1 MNGSR
6 PSASRRSSSRRI
18 FRRLV
23 ETNSVKTPDC
33 GLDDYCE
40 TAREKIR
47 RACRAPD
54 AEVFFLVG
62 GTQTNATVLDA
73 VLQSYQGLVDHDG
86 GSGSA
91 VRRAVTARSRR
102 AVTHVTALR
111 L

>member
-6 PSASRRSSSRRI
+6 PSASRRSGSRRI
-18 FRRLV
+18 FRRLA
-23 ETNSVKTPDC
+23 ETNSVKTPGC

-73 VLQSYQGLVDHDG
+73 VLQSYQGPVDHDG

-91 VRRAVTARSRR
+91 VTTRSRR
-102 AVTHVTALR
+102 AITHVTALR

>member
-1 MNGSR
+1 MNGFR

-18 FRRLV
+18 LRRLA
-23 ETNSVKTPDC
+23 ETNSVKTPGC

-73 VLQSYQGLVDHDG
+73 VLQSYQRLVDHDG

-91 VRRAVTARSRR
+91 VTTRSRR

>member
-18 FRRLV
+18 FRRLA
-23 ETNSVKTPDC
+23 ETNSVKTPGC

-73 VLQSYQGLVDHDG
+73 VLQSYRGWSTTMEEAEALCAALWQHEAEGP
-86 GSGSA
+86 
-91 VRRAVTARSRR
+91 SRM
-102 AVTHVTALR
+102 
-111 L
+111 